1 MESVRISKNPRFTG
15 HRAESGSGG
24 LYAKPWSS
32 QSAHGGAGGHG
43 TRISSVHTSNRLGGI
58 RGGAE
63 HQVYTGVTADG
74 GFAMGNEKLNM
85 QHLNDRL
92 ATYLESV
99 KNLEQANGKL
109 ELQIREVLEKKGPAG
124 ADYSR
129 YEATLEDLRKKIL
142 EMTVGNAQIAIR
154 VEGAGLAADDFKVKH
169 ESEIGMRQ
177 TVEGDVA
184 NLRRTLDDT
193 IVLQLHLE
201 NDIEFLTEE
210 QINLK
215 KNHAEDVLELRTQ
228 ISMSGVQVEVD
239 ASKGHDLG
247 KIMEEM
253 RAKYEKM
260 ALKNQEELKEWHE
273 SKITEVQVQVT
284 ENTVALKEAHT
295 TFSESRRSI
304 QSLQIELQS
313 QISLNASLE
322 GNLHD
327 IEMRYNMELQKY
339 NAVLLRLEAELTQIR
354 SDIQHQTQD
363 YQILF
368 NIKMQLEAEIAE
380 YRRLLD
386 GDLKVEVAVEKKPTK
401 SFQTKTL
408 VVTQTLVDGKV
419 VSEGVTEDVKS
430 EGGIEAVQG

>member
-1 MESVRISKNPRFTG
+1 HESIGPTFFHCGYVHVFTF
-15 HRAESGSGG
+15 
-24 LYAKPWSS
+24 LM
-32 QSAHGGAGGHG
+32 
-43 TRISSVHTSNRLGGI
+43 L
-58 RGGAE
+58 
-63 HQVYTGVTADG
+63 
-74 GFAMGNEKLNM
+74 
-85 QHLNDRL
+85 
-92 ATYLESV
+92 
-99 KNLEQANGKL
+99 
-109 ELQIREVLEKKGPAG
+109 
-124 ADYSR
+124 
-129 YEATLEDLRKKIL
+129 
-142 EMTVGNAQIAIR
+142 
-154 VEGAGLAADDFKVKH
+154 H

-177 TVEGDVA
+177 TVESDVA

-210 QINLK
+210 LINLK

-228 ISMSGVQVEVD
+228 ISMAGVQVEVD

-260 ALKNQEELKEWHE
+260 ALKSQEELKEWHE

-284 ENTVALKEAHT
+284 ENTEALKEAHT

-313 QISLNASLE
+313 QISLNESLK

-339 NAVLLRLEAELTQIR
+339 NAVLLRLEAELTHIR

-363 YQILF
+363 YHILF
-368 NIKMQLEAEIAE
+368 NIKIQLEAEIAE

-386 GDLKVEVAVEKKPTK
+386 GDLKAEVAVEKKPTK
-401 SFQTKTL
+401 AFRTKTL

-430 EGGIEAVQG
+430 EGGIETVQG

>member
-1 MESVRISKNPRFTG
+1 DHSYQTTVTMG
-15 HRAESGSGG
+15 
-24 LYAKPWSS
+24 PWSS

-43 TRISSVHTSNRLGGI
+43 TRISSVHTSNRLGVF

-85 QHLNDRL
+85 QNLNDRL

-142 EMTVGNAQIAIR
+142 EMTVGNAQIAIQ
-154 VEGAGLAADDFKVKH
+154 VECAGLAAEDFKVKH

-201 NDIEFLTEE
+201 NDVEFLTEE
-210 QINLK
+210 LINLK
-215 KNHAEDVLELRTQ
+215 KTHDVLELHTQ
-228 ISMSGVQVEVD
+228 ISMAGVQVEVD
-239 ASKGHDLG
+239 AAKGHDLG

-313 QISLNASLE
+313 QISLNASLG

-368 NIKMQLEAEIAE
+368 NIKIQLEAEIAE

-386 GDLKVEVAVEKKPTK
+386 GELNFRTK
-401 SFQTKTL
+401 ML
-408 VVTQTLVDGKV
+408 VVTQTLVDGNV

>member
-1 MESVRISKNPRFTG
+1 MSVPGDMGPESPPSTPAT
-15 HRAESGSGG
+15 GSGASEEG
-24 LYAKPWSS
+24 
-32 QSAHGGAGGHG
+32 QG
-43 TRISSVHTSNRLGGI
+43 TRCT
-58 RGGAE
+58 
-63 HQVYTGVTADG
+63 QVLQLMVAS
-74 GFAMGNEKLNM
+74 AMGNEKLDM

-109 ELQIREVLEKKGPAG
+109 ELQIREVLEKKGPAR
-124 ADYSR
+124 ADYSH
-129 YEATLEDLRKKIL
+129 YDATLEDLRKKIL
-142 EMTVGNAQIAIR
+142 EMTVDNAQIAIQ
-154 VEGAGLAADDFKVKH
+154 VEGARLAAEDFQVKL
-169 ESEIGMRQ
+169 ESETVMCQ
-177 TVEGDVA
+177 TVKGDVA
-184 NLRRTLDDT
+184 NLRRMLDDT
-193 IVLQLHLE
+193 NVLRLHLE
-201 NDIEFLTEE
+201 NEIGFLTEE
-210 QINLK
+210 LINLK
-215 KNHAEDVLELRTQ
+215 KNHAVDVLELRTQ
-228 ISMSGVQVEVD
+228 ISTAGVQVEVD
-239 ASKGHDLG
+239 AAKGHDLG

-295 TFSESRRSI
+295 TFSESRRSM

-322 GNLHD
+322 GTLRD
-327 IEMRYNMELQKY
+327 IEMRNNMELQKY

-386 GDLKVEVAVEKKPTK
+386 EDLKVEVAVEKKPSK
-401 SFQTKTL
+401 AFQTKTL
-408 VVTQTLVDGKV
+408 VVTQTLEDCKLL
-419 VSEGVTEDVKS
+419 SEEVTEDVNS
-430 EGGIEAVQG
+430 EGVIEAVQG

>member
-1 MESVRISKNPRFTG
+1 
-15 HRAESGSGG
+15 
-24 LYAKPWSS
+24 
-32 QSAHGGAGGHG
+32 
-43 TRISSVHTSNRLGGI
+43 
-58 RGGAE
+58 
-63 HQVYTGVTADG
+63 
-74 GFAMGNEKLNM
+74 MGNEKLNM

-142 EMTVGNAQIAIR
+142 EMTVGNAQIAIQ
-154 VEGAGLAADDFKVKH
+154 VECAGLAAEDFKVKH

-184 NLRRTLDDT
+184 NLRRILDDT

-201 NDIEFLTEE
+201 NDVEFLTEE
-210 QINLK
+210 LINLK
-215 KNHAEDVLELRTQ
+215 KTHAEDVLELHTQ
-228 ISMSGVQVEVD
+228 ISMAGVQVEVD
-239 ASKGHDLG
+239 AAKGHDLG

-313 QISLNASLE
+313 QISLNASLG

-368 NIKMQLEAEIAE
+368 NINIQLEAEIAE

-386 GDLKVEVAVEKKPTK
+386 GDLN
-401 SFQTKTL
+401 
-408 VVTQTLVDGKV
+408 
-419 VSEGVTEDVKS
+419 
-430 EGGIEAVQG
+430 

>member
-1 MESVRISKNPRFTG
+1 MESVRISTHPGFTC

-32 QSAHGGAGGHG
+32 QSAHGGGGVHG
-43 TRISSVHTSNRLGGI
+43 TRISSVHTSRLGGF

-74 GFAMGNEKLNM
+74 GFTMGNEKLNM
-85 QHLNDRL
+85 QLLNDRL

-99 KNLEQANGKL
+99 KNLEQVNSKL
-109 ELQIREVLEKKGPAG
+109 ELQIREVLEKKGPAR

-129 YEATLEDLRKKIL
+129 YEATLEDLRKKIS

-154 VEGAGLAADDFKVKH
+154 VEGAGLAAEDFKVKH

-177 TVEGDVA
+177 TVESDVA

-210 QINLK
+210 LINLK

-228 ISMSGVQVEVD
+228 ISMAGVQVEVD

-260 ALKNQEELKEWHE
+260 ALKSQEELKEWHE
-273 SKITEVQVQVT
+273 SKITEVQVQVS
-284 ENTVALKEAHT
+284 ENTEALKEAHT

-363 YQILF
+363 YHILF
-368 NIKMQLEAEIAE
+368 NIKIQLEAEIAE

-401 SFQTKTL
+401 AFRTKTL
-408 VVTQTLVDGKV
+408 IVTQTLVDGKV

-430 EGGIEAVQG
+430 EGGIEAVQA